1 MRELQAQMQ
10 AQPGCYDTRGTGTP
24 HRGTHRQM
32 PFADEHDISRERHG
46 NKPGS
51 HTETMS
57 TERDDRKRGDSLEG
71 RVHRHTSEGIPDRVD
86 EPGPGG
92 TGERQ
97 PIIGAGSTPDFGGIM
112 LGIPSKSH
120 A

>member
-1 MRELQAQMQ
+1 
-10 AQPGCYDTRGTGTP
+10 
-24 HRGTHRQM
+24 M
-32 PFADEHDISRERHG
+32 PFADEYDISRERHG

-57 TERDDRKRGDSLEG
+57 GERNDRKRGDSLEG

-92 TGERQ
+92 TGERR
-97 PIIGAGSTPDFGGIM
+97 PFIGAARPRTFPRD
-112 LGIPSKSH
+112 
-120 A
+120 